1 MTIPFISIRTK
12 LIRLTTRALLAATG
26 LFLLLSTALAVINA
40 QYSFAQTRTV
50 IHENL
55 ISKGRTLAGNNSLA
69 LRSMAADNA
78 FVAIRELVSSTL
90 RNDPDVVYGIY
101 MDGEHRPWVWASRS
115 DASGSAQSGDDLTD
129 SLSLWAGSTR
139 EVSFRETATDSIR
152 LLEFAAPVE
161 AEGERLGT
169 IRYGISTAPMNRAIS
184 EAVWGSLRRIGLHVI
199 IFVIFM
205 GGIFEWQVWAMRRE
219 ADTITH
225 PVMELATVA
234 NAITAGNYNLAVST
248 STNDEVGTLARSLEA
263 MRTTVKGYTEDLE
276 GKVAERT
283 ERLNQTM
290 DELKRS
296 NTELEQFAYVASH
309 DLQEP
314 LRMVAS
320 YLQLVS
326 RRYGDRIDKDGHE
339 FIAFAVD
346 GSVRMQQLIDDLLS
360 YSRVGTKGKAF
371 VPTACEGVY
380 AKATR
385 NLQIAIEDRNA
396 SVTHDALPTLPADEG
411 QLVQLLQN
419 LVGNALKFCK
429 DRPPRVHV
437 SAVKKGVEWEF
448 TIRDN
453 GIGIPKEQ
461 FDRVFQIFQRLH
473 PREEYEGTGI
483 GLAVC
488 KKIVERHGGRIWPE
502 SEVGVGT
509 TFHFTIPEV
518 SVQTQK
524 GVSS

>member
-320 YLQLVS
+320 YTQLLA
-326 RRYGDRIDKDGHE
+326 RRYRDRLDSTAEE
-339 FIAFAVD
+339 FIDYAVD
-346 GSVRMQQLIDDLLS
+346 GARRMQNLINDLLT
-360 YSRVGTKGKAF
+360 YSRVGTRGKEFA
-371 VPTACEGVY
+371 PTDCGKVLETAI
-380 AKATR
+380 A
-385 NLQIAIEDRNA
+385 NLQTAIEENGAAVAQDP
-396 SVTHDALPTLPADEG
+396 LPIVMADDS
-411 QLVQLLQN
+411 QMLQLLQN
-419 LVGNALKFCK
+419 LVANAVKFHGAE
-429 DRPPRVHV
+429 PPRVHV
-437 SAVKKGVEWEF
+437 SARRQAKDWLFAV
-448 TIRDN
+448 RDN
-453 GIGIPKEQ
+453 GIGIDSAHQ
-461 FDRVFQIFQRLH
+461 QRIFTIFQRLH
-473 PREEYEGTGI
+473 GKAEYPGTGI
-483 GLAVC
+483 GLAIC
-488 KKIVERHGGRIWPE
+488 KKIVERHGGRIWVE
-502 SEVGVGT
+502 SQAGNGS
-509 TFHFTIPEV
+509 TFHFTIPA
-518 SVQTQK
+518 
-524 GVSS
+524 